1 MFRIYCSRSL
11 PNCQEIEC
19 IECSEYIRVYPEQN
33 VTKETEFECS
43 QYIGAHPWKCQNV
56 DRFRKA

>member
-1 MFRIYCSRSL
+1 M

-33 VTKETEFECS
+33 VTKETEFKCS

-56 DRFRKA
+56 DRFQKA